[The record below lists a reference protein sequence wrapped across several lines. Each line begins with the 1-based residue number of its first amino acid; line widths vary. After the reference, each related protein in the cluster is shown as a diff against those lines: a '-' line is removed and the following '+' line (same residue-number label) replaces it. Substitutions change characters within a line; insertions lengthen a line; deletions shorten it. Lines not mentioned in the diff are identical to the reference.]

1 MLVKKFLSISL
12 IAVALSICPSAR
24 ADDSKAAPLSE
35 KELIQNIA
43 RDGML
48 EVRLGNIAL
57 KNGKSESVKAFAR
70 QMVAEH
76 SHCNEKLKAAALL
89 EDVKLPTGISDEQQ
103 KKEDKLAA
111 LTGTEFDRKYMTE
124 MLAGHIK
131 AVDAVK
137 KESENGSGQFK
148 IWATNTLPVI
158 EHHLSEV
165 RHLKALLP
173 SKNSIASSE
182 QDDVQ

>member
-1 MLVKKFLSISL
+1 MLVKKFLSITL
-12 IAVALSICPSAR
+12 IAVVLSICPSAR
-24 ADDSKAAPLSE
+24 AADSRALPASE
-35 KELIQNIA
+35 KALIANIA

-48 EVRLGNIAL
+48 EVRLGNIAIQ
-57 KNGKSESVKAFAR
+57 NGKSQSVKAFAR

-89 EDVKLPTGISDEQQ
+89 EDVKLPTSISDQQ
-103 KKEDKLAA
+103 QEREDRLAA
-111 LTGTEFDRKYMTE
+111 LTGAEFDRKYMAE
-124 MLAGHIK
+124 MLAAQIK
-131 AVDAVK
+131 AAHAVK

-165 RHLKALLP
+165 RHLKTLLP